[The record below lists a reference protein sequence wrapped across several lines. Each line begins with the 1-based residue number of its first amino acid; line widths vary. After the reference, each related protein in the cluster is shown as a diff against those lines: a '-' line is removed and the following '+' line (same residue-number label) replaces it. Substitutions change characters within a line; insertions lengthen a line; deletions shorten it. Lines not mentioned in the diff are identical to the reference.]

1 MITNPDSAVRM
12 PEKSLGE
19 QYLQALFGP
28 WISLDLP
35 LACQPVHELVL
46 TGGRLLQWQI
56 SAGYPVWLRWS
67 LHVFLPHS
75 QNENAGRSGRRVLLS
90 PDGCWPHCLSVAAI
104 EQCKEQ
110 DVALAWFDRLAF
122 AHDPPSALRQGAF
135 YEQFSQ
141 SSAGCLS
148 VWAWGIS
155 LTAQVLRELL
165 TDAKIGVIGH
175 SRGGKAALLCAA
187 LDTQIDAVIANNSG
201 IGGAASLAVAGE
213 GSEGLAQLAQAFP
226 HWLSTAAA
234 DSAVQARLREIDSM
248 TLWSRIAP
256 RPMLI
261 LQAQQD
267 AWANPLGTRHAMDCL
282 KSHWPVGGSLTLV
295 ERQGTHTMLAA
306 DWHQAALFMRKPHRG
321 W

>member
-1 MITNPDSAVRM
+1 MS
-12 PEKSLGE
+12 EKSLGE

-28 WISLDLP
+28 SITLDPP
-35 LACQPVHELVL
+35 LAYQLVHELAL
-46 TGGRLLQWQI
+46 ADGRLFQWQI
-56 SAGYPVWLRWS
+56 SAGHPVWLRWS
-67 LHVFLPHS
+67 LHVFLPTS
-75 QNENAGRSGRRVLLS
+75 QGADALHFRRRVLLS
-90 PDGCWPHCLSVAAI
+90 PDGCWPHCVNREAMQ
-104 EQCKEQ
+104 QCKEQ

-122 AHDPPSALRQGAF
+122 AHDPPSALRQGAY
-135 YEQFSQ
+135 YEQFLQ

-165 TDAKIGVIGH
+165 SDAKIGVIGH

-187 LDTQIDAVIANNSG
+187 LDTQIDAVVANNSG
-201 IGGAASLAVAGE
+201 TGGAASLVVAGE
-213 GSEGLAQLAQAFP
+213 GSESLAQLAHAFP
-226 HWLSTAAA
+226 HWLGAVAA
-234 DSAVQARLREIDSM
+234 DLAVQARLREIDSM
-248 TLWSRIAP
+248 ALWSRIAP

-267 AWANPLGTRHAMDCL
+267 AWANPLGTRHAVDCL
-282 KSHWPVGGSLTLV
+282 KSDWPVGGSLSLV